1 MIQEHTSKSFDTD
14 IEGMRS
20 AVLKIGGL
28 VEQQVIRACDAL
40 LQSNLSLVAQVLAD
54 EEIVNQLHVQ
64 ADMLCQQVIAR
75 RQPIAVDLR
84 EVIAALHS
92 INDLE
97 RIGDEAK
104 KIALKARHLVAQ
116 GPKAAANHWAKDQFR
131 QMSSIASEMLSA
143 ALDAYVRHD
152 SSVAAKLAARDKM
165 LDALREQLNGSL
177 LEHMAANSD
186 EVQASM
192 EMVFAVQAL
201 ERVGDHAKNIAEY
214 VVSVVEGVD
223 MRHLSPLA

>member
-28 VEQQVIRACDAL
+28 VEQQVIRACDSL

-104 KIALKARHLVAQ
+104 KIALKARHIVAQ
-116 GPKAAANHWAKDQFR
+116 SPKTAANHWANEQFR

-152 SSVAAKLAARDKM
+152 SSVASKLAARDKM
-165 LDALREQLNGSL
+165 LDALREQLNASL
-177 LEHMAANSD
+177 LSHMAANSD
-186 EVQASM
+186 EVQVSM

-201 ERVGDHAKNIAEY
+201 ERIGDHAKNIAEY
-214 VVSVVEGVD
+214 VVTVVDGVD
-223 MRHLSPLA
+223 MRHSVAPT

>member
-40 LQSNLSLVAQVLAD
+40 LQSNLNLVAQVLAD

-104 KIALKARHLVAQ
+104 KIALKARHLVAH
-116 GPKAAANHWAKDQFR
+116 GPKAAANYWAKEQFQ

-152 SSVAAKLAARDKM
+152 SSVAVKLAARDQM

-223 MRHLSPLA
+223 MRHLSPNI

>member
-1 MIQEHTSKSFDTD
+1 MIYEHTAKSFDTD

-28 VEQQVIRACDAL
+28 VEQQVIRACEAML
-40 LQSNLSLVAQVLAD
+40 EGNLNLVAQVLAD
-54 EEIVNQLHVQ
+54 EEIVNRMHVQ

-84 EVIAALHS
+84 EVIGSLHS

-104 KIALKARHLVAQ
+104 KIALKARHVIGEKAFAFA
-116 GPKAAANHWAKDQFR
+116 GHWPKHRFR
-131 QMSSIASEMLSA
+131 QMASIASEMLAS

-152 SSVAAKLAARDKM
+152 SSIAAKLAARDRH
-165 LDALREQLNGSL
+165 LDELRELLNADL
-177 LEHMAANSD
+177 LAHMESHSH
-186 EVQASM
+186 EVQFAM
-192 EMVFAVQAL
+192 EVVFSVQAL
-201 ERVGDHAKNIAEY
+201 ERIGDHSKNIAEY

-223 MRHLSPLA
+223 LRHAAS